1 MPNQNS
7 KKQAGLRA
15 GQGAHAVGGL
25 RLAGCLPTQL
35 ARVPRAASY
44 NHPVC
49 SRARRPGSCP
59 EQGQRSLTARGG
71 QPGPEHRHLQLG
83 SCRAQGSATVKEV
96 PAQQPWS
103 TDPSTR
109 EACPTRSLA
118 RGGQSQRLPH
128 SPLSPP
134 PGTGDW
140 GYQLPPTTQ
149 EWGGASGSLGAQS
162 VHLRREG
169 SAECPYDRLC
179 ACLGHAGASPRER
192 ESRGRAPG
200 LPTMT
205 SVTRQRWGGGLMNP
219 SLRCGLGPSSG
230 H

>member
-35 ARVPRAASY
+35 ARVLRAASY

-83 SCRAQGSATVKEV
+83 SCQAQGSATVKEV

-134 PGTGDW
+134 PRDRGLG
-140 GYQLPPTTQ
+140 LPAAT
-149 EWGGASGSLGAQS
+149 
-162 VHLRREG
+162 
-169 SAECPYDRLC
+169 Y
-179 ACLGHAGASPRER
+179 HAGVGWGLRLSGCPICPSAK
-192 ESRGRAPG
+192 RGE
-200 LPTMT
+200 
-205 SVTRQRWGGGLMNP
+205 
-219 SLRCGLGPSSG
+219 C
-230 H
+230 